1 VERLNSGRLNQSVQE
16 QIKLYIL
23 EAGLKAGDL
32 IPTEKELGE
41 QLGISRTSIREAL
54 RSLEAIGIIESKH
67 GVGRFLREFNYD
79 AILQN
84 LGYNIQVNVQDFREI
99 IEVRV
104 ALEQSFVEQVA
115 GRIKPHT
122 IEELHRIVGT
132 LDELIAT
139 GRPEEE
145 LINTH
150 TQFHMKLYESMEN
163 TLLLHL
169 IRLFSTVQMSLTQ
182 ADKYHTS
189 DLSEFADLHR
199 GIVEAVELGDG
210 ALAKARMMEHF
221 KDVIAWGKEHQGSGP
236 PIEAITNGHSPEG
249 GEKGKGR
256 GHN

>member
-1 VERLNSGRLNQSVQE
+1 MERLNSGQLNQSVQE

-84 LGYNIQVNVQDFREI
+84 LGYNVQVNVQDFREI

-104 ALEQSFVEQVA
+104 ALEASFVEQVA
-115 GRIKPHT
+115 RRIKSHT
-122 IEELHRIVGT
+122 IDELYRIVGR
-132 LDELIAT
+132 LEELINT

-145 LINTH
+145 LITTH

-199 GIVEAVELGDG
+199 SIVEAVELGDG
-210 ALAKARMMEHF
+210 DLAKQRMMEHF
-221 KDVIAWGKEHQGSGP
+221 KDVIAWGREHQGSAP
-236 PIEAITNGHSPEG
+236 PIEAITGGQSPRG
-249 GEKGKGR
+249 GDR
-256 GHN
+256 GSEQR